1 MVFSY
6 GHYDII
12 IQRSSL
18 EKYKEGLSEKLI
30 AKYKLEEDQYDNE
43 LILISAKN
51 NDIAEQIIK
60 ALTRRYKLIHIK
72 DGKAKDFICV
82 KDPAEVDG
90 RCDWLRQSQ
99 FYEVLQ
105 ISGKI
110 ISIHK
115 IIACIIR
122 WININHFYFI

>member
-1 MVFSY
+1 M
-6 GHYDII
+6 
-12 IQRSSL
+12 
-18 EKYKEGLSEKLI
+18 
-30 AKYKLEEDQYDNE
+30 
-43 LILISAKN
+43 SATFAPAVIREN

-60 ALTRRYKLIHIK
+60 VLTRRYKLIHIK

-105 ISGKI
+105 ISSKLYDC
-110 ISIHK
+110 S
-115 IIACIIR
+115 
-122 WININHFYFI
+122 HFYLYKDY